1 MLCVPIRSDAAAY
14 LSAAI
19 YQLTRPQ
26 SVRDERDVSAFY
38 CGWSVHPA
46 RPEVSVME
54 LPESEDIPIHSKADG
69 EALRQL
75 LSMFVLTGEITAQE
89 VDGIADAVVMM
100 AGQRVQ
106 VAALIPPSS
115 QPYVMTRE
123 QAIAL
128 GWIAE
133 PEMPGK

>member
-1 MLCVPIRSDAAAY
+1 VIYVPIRSDAAAF

-26 SVRDERDVSAFY
+26 SVRDERDVSAYY
-38 CGWSVHPA
+38 CSWSVHPT
-46 RPEVSVME
+46 RPEVSVLE
-54 LPESEDIPIHSKADG
+54 LPESEDIPVHSKADG

-75 LSMFVLTGEITAQE
+75 LGFFVPTGEITAEE
-89 VDGIADAVVMM
+89 VDGIADAVVTM

-106 VAALIPPSS
+106 VAALIPPSW

-128 GWIAE
+128 GWLAE
-133 PEMPGK
+133 PEMPG